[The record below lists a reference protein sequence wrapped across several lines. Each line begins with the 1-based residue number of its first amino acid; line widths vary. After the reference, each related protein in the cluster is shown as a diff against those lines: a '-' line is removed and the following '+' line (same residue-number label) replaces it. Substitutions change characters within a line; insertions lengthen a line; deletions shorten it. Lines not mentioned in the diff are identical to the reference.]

1 MKLASLKHGRDGRL
15 VVVSRDLRMA
25 VETPGIAGTLQAVMD
40 DWDRCAPELQK
51 VSDQLNAGG
60 LSAAF
65 AFDPAQAHAPLPRA
79 YQWCEGSVYLVHL
92 ERTRKSTNRELPPSL
107 YTDPGVWQGV
117 SNYFL
122 PPNDPVPV
130 FDDAWDID
138 LEPSV
143 AVITDDVP
151 MGTPASQAAR
161 HIKLVVLLNDLSL
174 RAIQIPEM
182 TKGLG
187 IIQGKPL
194 KTFAPVAVTP
204 ESLGDLWTGTMLA
217 CAVTVKVNGHTIGT
231 AQAHVDYNFDF
242 PTLIEYVAKTRHIG
256 AGSIISCGTVANRDE
271 GRGNSCLM
279 EKRAVEIL
287 STGKASTPYL
297 KFGDNFGIECLDSQG
312 DSVFGAMAHTVVK
325 AKQPV

>member
-1 MKLASLKHGRDGRL
+1 MKLASLKEGRDGKL
-15 VVVSRDLRMA
+15 VVVNRDLR
-25 VETPGIAGTLQAVMD
+25 QAVAVADIARTMQAAID
-40 DWDRCAPELQK
+40 DWASCAPRLQE
-51 VSDQLNAGG
+51 VSNRLNTGDMPGAFGFDQ
-60 LSAAF
+60 
-65 AFDPAQAHAPLPRA
+65 AQAHAPLPRA

-117 SNYFL
+117 SNYFV
-122 PPNDPVPV
+122 PPHDPVPV
-130 FDDAWDID
+130 IDDSWDID

-151 MGTPASQAAR
+151 MGTKAAQAAG

-174 RAIQIPEM
+174 RAVQIPEM

-194 KTFAPVAVTP
+194 KTFAPIAITP
-204 ESLGDLWTGTMLA
+204 QGLGLYWTGTMLA
-217 CAVTVKVNGHTIGT
+217 RPVVVKVNDRTIGT

-242 PTLIEYVAKTRHIG
+242 PTLIEYVARTRHIG

-271 GRGNSCLM
+271 ARGNSCLM

-287 STGKASTPYL
+287 GQGKASTPYL
-297 KFGDNFGIECLDSQG
+297 KFGDRFSIECFDDSG
-312 DSVFGAMAHTVVK
+312 ISMFGAMSHTVVK
-325 AKQPV
+325 HIVPT